1 MRNCLILGSGRSGT
15 SLLAGTLAGAGY
27 YMGDKIM
34 PPTIGNPK
42 GYFEAYDIQNLN
54 EDILS
59 RNMFNRPPGRLGEL
73 FFKHI
78 PVKNQRWL
86 AHIPLRK
93 KIDCPPDILKRIKE
107 KTSRPPYCFKDP
119 RFCYTLPVW
128 REYLDKPV
136 FFCVFRHPSDTAE
149 SILLEWKREKYLKS
163 LEITRRQIFKLWNL
177 MYSHVLEIHS
187 KTGEWVFLHYN
198 QVFDAI
204 IIDMIEE
211 RIGAKVDRS
220 FPERKLHKDR
230 EKKPVPVKV
239 SEVYNRLCKRANY
252 AIE

>member
-27 YMGDKIM
+27 YMGDKMM

-42 GYFEAYDIQNLN
+42 GYFEAYDIQNIN
-54 EDILS
+54 EDILAD
-59 RNMFNRPPGRLGEL
+59 NMYNRPPGWVGQL

-86 AHIPLRK
+86 ARIPLGK
-93 KIDCPPDILKRIKE
+93 EMKSTPSLLERIKE
-107 KTSRPPYCFKDP
+107 KTAREPYCFKDP

-128 REYLDKPV
+128 RELLKEPV

-163 LEITRRQIFKLWNL
+163 LKITRRQIFKLWNL
-177 MYSHVLEIHS
+177 MYSHVLEIHCKS
-187 KTGEWVFLHYN
+187 GDWVFLHYDCIFASN
-198 QVFDAI
+198 I
-204 IIDMIEE
+204 LDMIEE
-211 RIGAKVDRS
+211 KIGAKVDRS
-220 FPERKLHKDR
+220 FPEKKLVKDR
-230 EKKPVPVKV
+230 KKKPVPGKV
-239 SEVYNRLCKRANY
+239 QDLYRRLCEAANY
-252 AIE
+252 KEE